1 MSCTVCATDKREILE
16 LVQRLAVLRRRVE
29 ECEGV
34 TTLVDAPLA
43 ERVRDELHRN
53 GVKHAALLLRSERDD
68 LTAGQCISFA
78 KALAASEPSASRE
91 GVTR

>member
-1 MSCTVCATDKREILE
+1 MSCIMCAARKDEIRELE
-16 LVQRLAVLRRRVE
+16 QRLAMLRGLVE

-34 TTLVDAPLA
+34 TTLVDAALA

-78 KALAASEPSASRE
+78 KALAAAEPSASRE
-91 GVTR
+91 GVQR